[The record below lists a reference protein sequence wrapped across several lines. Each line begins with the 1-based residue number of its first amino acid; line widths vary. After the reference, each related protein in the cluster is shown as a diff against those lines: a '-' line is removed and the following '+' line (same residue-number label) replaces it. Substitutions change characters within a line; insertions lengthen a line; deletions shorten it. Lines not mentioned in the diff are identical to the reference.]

1 MEVNRKMYSK
11 EFKEQAVQ
19 LIETSGKAVSKIAKD
34 LGINANMLRRWRTEL
49 REFENSSFPGQGHRQ
64 LGTDSEEEV
73 RRLKEELLT
82 VTIERDILKKAVAI
96 FSKPQK

>member
-1 MEVNRKMYSK
+1 MVVNRKMYSK

-19 LIETSGKAVSKIAKD
+19 LVKTSEKSVNEIARD
-34 LGINANMLRRWRTEL
+34 LGVNANMLRRWHTEL
-49 REFENSSFPGQGHRQ
+49 QESGNHSFPGQGHRQ
-64 LGTDSEEEV
+64 QGTESEEEI

-82 VTIERDILKKAVAI
+82 VTMERDILKKAVAI